1 MKEEEVLKATRQLLW
16 GPIRGDL
23 GPEGPSDERE
33 WP

>member
-1 MKEEEVLKATRQLLW
+1 MKEEEEVLKATRQLLW
-16 GPIRGDL
+16 GHGAL